1 MELSSLSSADLAAQR
16 AYQDATAAN
25 VEKMRQTAQRTSSAS
40 TDEELMSAC
49 KEFEAY
55 FLEQVFKEMQKSVDV
70 FKKDA
75 GGDKTNDTLV
85 NFFRDNTLQSLCKTA
100 TERQSLGLARML
112 YENMKANLGER
123 VTVEELEAREQ
134 GEASEAAS

>member
-1 MELSSLSSADLAAQR
+1 MELSSLSSAELATQR

-25 VEKMRQTAQRTSSAS
+25 VEKLRQTAQRTGAAS

-100 TERQSLGLARML
+100 TETQGLGLAQML
-112 YENMKANLGER
+112 YENMKVNLGNR
-123 VTVEELEAREQ
+123 ITPEELDAQ
-134 GEASEAAS
+134 ASAPGKTAEG

>member
-25 VEKMRQTAQRTSSAS
+25 VEKMRQTAQRPSSAS

-85 NFFRDNTLQSLCKTA
+85 NFFRDNTLQTLCKNA
-100 TERQSLGLARML
+100 TETQSLGLARML